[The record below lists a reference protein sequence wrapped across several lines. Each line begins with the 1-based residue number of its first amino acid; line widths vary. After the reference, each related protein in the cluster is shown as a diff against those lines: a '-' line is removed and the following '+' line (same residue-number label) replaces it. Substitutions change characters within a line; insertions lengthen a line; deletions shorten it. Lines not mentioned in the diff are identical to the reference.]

1 MGELLGLSGIITLFT
16 CAIIMGH
23 YCFMNIS
30 EESQKGTGLAFE
42 TVSYI
47 AEAFVFAYLGA
58 SILSIDGKWT
68 AVLMAL
74 MILAAMP
81 VIRAVMVYILPFIY
95 KIIKRPFPLNA
106 NELKVCWYSGMVR
119 GVIAFA
125 LCLQIDS
132 PHKKFIITVALV
144 LVMATTILGSTLLKS
159 FMRWIGFQDS

>member
-1 MGELLGLSGIITLFT
+1 M
-16 CAIIMGH
+16 
-23 YCFMNIS
+23 
-30 EESQKGTGLAFE
+30 
-42 TVSYI
+42 
-47 AEAFVFAYLGA
+47 FAYLGA

-74 MILAAMP
+74 MILSAMP
-81 VIRAVMVYILPFIY
+81 IIRAIMVYILPLIY
-95 KIIKRPFPLNA
+95 RIIKRPFPLNA

-132 PHKKFIITVALV
+132 ANKKFIVTVALV

-159 FMRWIGFQDS
+159 FMRWIGFQDAEPQEN